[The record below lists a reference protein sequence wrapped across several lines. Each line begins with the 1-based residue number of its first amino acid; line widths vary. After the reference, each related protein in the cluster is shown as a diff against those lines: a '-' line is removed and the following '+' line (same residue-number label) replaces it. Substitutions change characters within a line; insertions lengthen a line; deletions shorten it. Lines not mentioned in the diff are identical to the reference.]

1 MNSEDKDSV
10 VHATGKTEHS
20 RTHQTVSLKQAA
32 HITTETTQ
40 TTKLN
45 MENQTYTEDLL
56 FNDKGERKP
65 LYPKT
70 SANPWAYLLT
80 TQLCLKVPLKAGV

>member
-10 VHATGKTEHS
+10 VHTTGKTEHS
-20 RTHQTVSLKQAA
+20 RTNQTVSLKQAV
-32 HITTETTQ
+32 HIITETTQ

-45 MENQTYTEDLL
+45 MEKQTYTQDLL

-65 LYPKT
+65 LFPKT
-70 SANPWAYLLT
+70 SVNPWAYLLT
-80 TQLCLKVPLKAGV
+80 TQLFLKAPMKARI